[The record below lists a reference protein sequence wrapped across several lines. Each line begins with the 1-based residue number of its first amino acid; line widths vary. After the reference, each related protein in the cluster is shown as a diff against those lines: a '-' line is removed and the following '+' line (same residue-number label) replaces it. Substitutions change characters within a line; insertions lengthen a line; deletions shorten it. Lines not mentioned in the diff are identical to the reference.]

1 MSSKWTW
8 VFAILTAAS
17 FAFGFVFIAPTQEV
31 TGRDWVVLGIGALL
45 GATATS
51 LIATFI
57 FHSSGRAKQL
67 AADTSRAQQ
76 AADSE
81 SKRLDEESRSRIESE
96 RVSAVAENDRL
107 DKLAAAETALIE
119 KRTALL
125 EALPTRSERLDE
137 LEDKVVG
144 LRISIEDA
152 NGNFKAGLAQALDAA
167 DHGFRDMAFQ
177 NQSAADTWKL
187 AKERFEAQLRAAEV
201 DLESVKMVSD
211 EEYLEKQK
219 HLRGLD

>member
-8 VFAILTAAS
+8 AFAILTAAS
-17 FAFGFVFIAPTQEV
+17 FVFGFVFFVVTQDV
-31 TGRDWVVLGIGALL
+31 TGRDWVGLGIGALL
-45 GATATS
+45 GATATA

-57 FHSSGRAKQL
+57 FHSSGRAKKF

-96 RVSAVAENDRL
+96 RLNAVAENDRL

-137 LEDKVVG
+137 LEDKVFG

-152 NGNFKAGLAQALDAA
+152 NGRFKAGMAQALDAA

-187 AKERFEAQLRAAEV
+187 EKERFEAQLRAAEA
-201 DLESVKMVSD
+201 DLESVKKVSD
-211 EEYLEKQK
+211 EEYLEEQK
-219 HLRGLD
+219 RLRGLD

>member
-1 MSSKWTW
+1 MSNLWTW
-8 VFAILTAAS
+8 VFAILTAA
-17 FAFGFVFIAPTQEV
+17 AFVFGLVFFAATQEV
-31 TGRDWVVLGIGALL
+31 TGRDSAVLGIGALL
-45 GATATS
+45 GATATA

-57 FHSSGRAKQL
+57 FHSSGRAKKL
-67 AADTSRAQQ
+67 AAETSRAQQ

-81 SKRLDEESRSRIESE
+81 SKRLDDESRARIEAE
-96 RVSAVAENDRL
+96 RLSAEAEADRL

-137 LEDKVVG
+137 LEDKVVE

-152 NGNFKAGLAQALDAA
+152 NGHFKAGVSQALDAA
-167 DHGFRDMAFQ
+167 NHGFQDMAFE

-187 AKERFEAQLRAAEV
+187 AKERFEGQLKTAEA
-201 DLESVKMVSD
+201 EIERVKMVSN
-211 EEYLEKQK
+211 EEYLEEQK

>member
-17 FAFGFVFIAPTQEV
+17 FAFGLVFFVATQEV

-45 GATATS
+45 GATATA
-51 LIATFI
+51 LIATFT
-57 FHSSGRAKQL
+57 FHSSGRAKKL

-81 SKRLDEESRSRIESE
+81 SKRLDEESRARIESE
-96 RVSAVAENDRL
+96 RLSAVAENDRL

-152 NGNFKAGLAQALDAA
+152 NGHFKAGVAQALDAA
-167 DHGFRDMAFQ
+167 NHGFRDMAFE

-187 AKERFEAQLRAAEV
+187 AKERFEAQLRAAEA
-201 DLESVKMVSD
+201 DIESVKMVSD
-211 EEYLEKQK
+211 EEYLEEQK
-219 HLRGLD
+219 RLRGLD

>member
-17 FAFGFVFIAPTQEV
+17 FAFGFVFFVATQEV

-45 GATATS
+45 GATATA

-57 FHSSGRAKQL
+57 FHSSGRAKKL

-96 RVSAVAENDRL
+96 RLSAVAENDRL

-152 NGNFKAGLAQALDAA
+152 NGHFKAGVAQALDAA

-187 AKERFEAQLRAAEV
+187 AKERFEAQLRAAEA

-211 EEYLEKQK
+211 EEYLEEQK